1 MGKRGAVAM
10 AIRAKAQVVP
20 VALVGNYRPFRKMYA
35 VYGAPIDMAPYAE
48 QGTNESME
56 EATEL
61 IMSRI
66 REMVETRR
74 PAS

>member
-1 MGKRGAVAM
+1 M
-10 AIRAKAQVVP
+10 AARAKAAVVP
-20 VALVGNYRPFRKMYA
+20 VALIGKYRPFRKMIA
-35 VYGAPIDMAPYAE
+35 VYGAPIDLTPYVE
-48 QGTNESME
+48 QGTTESME

-66 REMVETRR
+66 REMMSTGR